1 MRFYQGPWFLM
12 VRMSTEWFKAAA
24 AWAALKDIGHCP
36 IITETPSAN
45 DEVAWGLI
53 KKGSQK
59 CINLPSSAKKPWLS
73 SMTQMSAF
81 YQEKIKHM
89 RKPLGYVKIIFTNY
103 SLYRIPQFIS
113 SAWKKLR
120 VAVLNLGYA
129 SESSGRFSNVLM
141 PRLGPQRFYFIICLG
156 LKHWSF
162 LELPA
167 DSHVQPRLR
176 TLTQEGKKQSLKI
189 REMEYIPDLTLTHFN

>member
-1 MRFYQGPWFLM
+1 MGCIEVYWSLSGRLLQ
-12 VRMSTEWFKAAA
+12 S
-24 AWAALKDIGHCP
+24 
-36 IITETPSAN
+36 PSPS

-53 KKGSQK
+53 KKGGLK
-59 CINLPSSAKKPWLS
+59 MHPSTILS
-73 SMTQMSAF
+73 KETLALICETYEWF
-81 YQEKIKHM
+81 YREKIKQM

-129 SESSGRFSNVLM
+129 LESSGRFSNVLT

-162 LELPA
+162 WELPA

-176 TLTQEGKKQSLKI
+176 SPTQEGKEQSLK
-189 REMEYIPDLTLTHFN
+189 